1 MIRRFALAL
10 IACAAIFAVANVGLA
25 NTLFTDQAVP
35 STGSFEW
42 DNFVVTTNAVSDYSA
57 SHAPNLSSGVG
68 AATVKG
74 GVVPPPT
81 FAPPAQVATGSLYTG
96 SSKGR
101 FTTSLTG
108 ASTTDANTT
117 IVLQIAF
124 DSAGNN
130 SITNSTLLLNSTA
143 PTEFVDRGVASGF
156 HYYWAEWQLPA
167 AAAYTALFDTAANH
181 SALAGVQLDYYNGA
195 ATFNAV
201 APAIVPEPATLA
213 MAGLGLVGF
222 AALRRRIAA

>member
-10 IACAAIFAVANVGLA
+10 LACLPLSAVHA
-25 NTLFTDQAVP
+25 NTFFTDQATP
-35 STGSFEW
+35 ATGSFEW
-42 DNFVVTTNAVSDYSA
+42 DNFISTTNVVSDYSA
-57 SHAPNLSSGVG
+57 LHAPNLSSGVG

-101 FTTSLTG
+101 FTTALNS
-108 ASTTDANTT
+108 ASITEANTT
-117 IVLQIAF
+117 VVMQIAF
-124 DSAGNN
+124 EAAGNN
-130 SITNSTLLLNSTA
+130 SIVDSTLKVNGAS
-143 PTEFVDRGVASGF
+143 PTEFVDRGLAGGF

-181 SALAGVQLDYYNGA
+181 SALAGVQLDYYNA
-195 ATFNAV
+195 ATPFNAV
-201 APAIVPEPATLA
+201 AAAPIPEPAALTVA
-213 MAGLGLVGF
+213 AIGLLGVT
-222 AALRRRIAA
+222 ALRRRQAAA